1 MQSEKEGDDRLCT
14 SNVVPVAGLFQ
25 NKEMG
30 KNRDLTKPR
39 RRRQRQ
45 RERLKHNRF
54 YEQNNNSAYASRLL
68 VQLLHNCDVK

>member
-14 SNVVPVAGLFQ
+14 SNVAPVAGLFQ

-39 RRRQRQ
+39 RRRQR
-45 RERLKHNRF
+45 ERLKHNRF
-54 YEQNNNSAYASRLL
+54 CEQNKNSAYASRLL